1 MMEILKAGKIA
12 AITIAITFQST
23 IMKVN
28 RNRKTVQLSSVKH
41 FGGNIIEFS
50 FTVLSEFSRKL
61 ATPSEPFTP

>member
-1 MMEILKAGKIA
+1 MMKILKAGKIA
-12 AITIAITFQST
+12 AIRTFQST

-28 RNRKTVQLSSVKH
+28 GNRRTVQLSSVKH
-41 FGGNIIEFS
+41 FLDYIEFS